1 MIKQVLSVLR
11 AFYRKELLRLFL
23 VYLPRKIFGD
33 QHGYIPKNKKYLKAY
48 SYKPAAPWSNY
59 AATQS

>member
-48 SYKPAAPWSNY
+48 SYKPAAP
-59 AATQS
+59 

>member
-23 VYLPRKIFGD
+23 VCLPRKFFWRSTWIHL
-33 QHGYIPKNKKYLKAY
+33 QE
-48 SYKPAAPWSNY
+48 
-59 AATQS
+59 